1 MVKHEIKVVDVI
13 EDKPPEI
20 NNEQIDE
27 EPTKEEPTKEEPT
40 KEEEPTAKPIKE
52 KKPRAKREKKEAI
65 PEPKPE
71 PIPAASSLAGMQPE
85 PTPEPEPEPLP
96 IEEVLPKKEQKILEL
111 VECDKCNRKMTAK
124 TLKYSHEAICPAT
137 NPPKEKVKKPKKEE
151 ATQPPPSTE
160 IVEVPSMPLLRRQL
174 AMKGVNVRQTKMNH
188 KQEMFKHMLVNAFHL
203 SQVRIYNGASNI

>member
-1 MVKHEIKVVDVI
+1 MVKQEIKVIDVI

-20 NNEQIDE
+20 NNEQIDEEPTKE

-71 PIPAASSLAGMQPE
+71 PIPEQ
-85 PTPEPEPEPLP
+85 TPEPEPEPIP
-96 IEEVLPKKEQKILEL
+96 TEEVKPKKEQKILEL
-111 VECDKCNRKMTAK
+111 VACDKCNRKMTAK

-137 NPPKEKVKKPKKEE
+137 NPPKEKVKKSKKEE
-151 ATQPPPSTE
+151 ATQPPTE

-174 AMKGVNVRQTKMNH
+174 AMNGVNVRQSKMNH
-188 KQEMFKHMLVNAFHL
+188 KQEMFKNMLVNAF
-203 SQVRIYNGASNI
+203 